1 MKFSYYDTPYGY
13 SILKK
18 DDLETLHEAT
28 LNLMEEYGVCVF
40 GDEAGEI
47 LKGGGCE
54 IDESGGK
61 VKFPRNLVNDSIMSA
76 PEEYMLY
83 GRDPNK
89 PEQNVK
95 MSPGV
100 VTYTTFGTGVTI
112 LDPFTGKRRDTTLQD
127 VADIARFADAVDEV
141 DTVTIPVAA
150 MDAPEEIKDLYE
162 GEALLLNTSK
172 HVGHDTEG
180 GKNTRT
186 FLKMAAA
193 VAGGADKL
201 RERPIVSL
209 GACPN
214 SPLEIHE
221 SAAEQIIEAAKVGV
235 PMDILSMGLCGGTTP
250 VTLAGTLL
258 TTNCEVLAGI
268 VLSQLTRKG
277 TPVYYSTS
285 TTIMDLKHA
294 TSPVGAPEHA
304 MVGAAVSQIGKY
316 YGIPTVVGGT

>member
-1 MKFSYYDTPYGY
+1 MKFEYYETPYGY

-18 DDLETLHEAT
+18 EDLEALHAAT
-28 LNLMEEYGVCVF
+28 LNLMEDYGVCVF
-40 GDEAGEI
+40 GRGAHEVFSSC
-47 LKGGGCE
+47 GCE
-54 IDESGGK
+54 VDEETSR
-61 VKFPRNLVNDSIMSA
+61 VKFPRNIVNDCIESA
-76 PEEYMLY
+76 PESYTLY
-83 GRDPNK
+83 GRDGE
-89 PEQNVK
+89 PEKEVQ

-100 VTYTTFGTGVTI
+100 VTYTTFGTGVAI
-112 LDPFTGKRRDTTLQD
+112 LDPVTGERRDTTLQD
-127 VADIARFADAVDEV
+127 VRDIARFADAVDEV
-141 DTVTIPVAA
+141 ETVTIPVAA
-150 MDAPEEIKDLYE
+150 QDVSEEIKDLYE

-172 HVGHDTEG
+172 HIGHDTEG

-201 RERPIVSL
+201 REKPIVSL

-221 SAAEQIIEAAKVGV
+221 SAAEQIIEAAKAGV

-268 VLSQLTRKG
+268 ILSQLVSKG
-277 TPVYYSTS
+277 APVYYSTS

-304 MVGAAVSQIGKY
+304 MIGAAVAQIGKY